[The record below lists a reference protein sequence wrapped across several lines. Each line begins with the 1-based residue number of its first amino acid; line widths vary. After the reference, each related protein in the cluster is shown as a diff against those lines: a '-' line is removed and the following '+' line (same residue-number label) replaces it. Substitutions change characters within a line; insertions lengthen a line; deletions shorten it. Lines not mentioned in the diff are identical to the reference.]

1 MVFLFTFYICIIH
14 SFHKYWFIQNV
25 SISNDFTQRK
35 FSRFSVCVCVLYE
48 NSRFKSTIDHWQC
61 EWRKLS
67 EKKTHRNGFERPP
80 MEYFLLNAFLFRHR
94 DHCEHTWLFCCL
106 NHTRA
111 VCSDLFSAL
120 FFSFDFSY
128 KIHRFSS
135 MVVIPFVS
143 YRLVRFG
150 FFSVCVCVCPSSF
163 AYYYSMFP
171 CLWLESLWEKKEKRI
186 KSWSAKL
193 KTISSILSVMLFSSR
208 PMHPCGPGHRLS
220 QTIYNNNWSKK
231 RGTRFL

>member
-1 MVFLFTFYICIIH
+1 M
-14 SFHKYWFIQNV
+14 
-25 SISNDFTQRK
+25 
-35 FSRFSVCVCVLYE
+35 CVCVLYE

-150 FFSVCVCVCPSSF
+150 FFSVCVCVSLF
-163 AYYYSMFP
+163 LRILLFNVSM
-171 CLWLESLWEKKEKRI
+171 LMIRIIMREEREKNQ
-186 KSWSAKL
+186 KL
-193 KTISSILSVMLFSSR
+193 KR
-208 PMHPCGPGHRLS
+208 
-220 QTIYNNNWSKK
+220 
-231 RGTRFL
+231 